1 MSFHPAGEIT
11 HLLLRWNG
19 GDGESLN
26 ELIPLVERELRRIAR
41 RHMRQEK
48 PGHTLQT
55 TALVNEAYLKLVDQT
70 RATWKNRAQFFGVAS
85 AMMRRILVDHARAL
99 QRGKRGSGAGY
110 LPLDELIFTP
120 AKSAAL
126 VRLDDALRVLAQI
139 DERKARVVE
148 LRYFGGL
155 SVEETAEVLAVHPN
169 TVVRDWGLAKAWLA
183 REIRGEANE
192 LSEAASIRN
201 GDAT

>member
-1 MSFHPAGEIT
+1 VSSQSAGEIT
-11 HLLLRWNG
+11 HLLLRWKG
-19 GDGESLN
+19 GDGKSLN

-41 RHMRQEK
+41 RHMRQER

-70 RATWKNRAQFFGVAS
+70 RATWKNRVHFFGVAS

-99 QRGKRGSGAGY
+99 RSGKRGSGASH
-110 LPLDELIFTP
+110 LPLDGFVFTP

-126 VRLDDALRVLAQI
+126 VRLDDALQALAQI
-139 DERKARVVE
+139 DARKARVVE

-155 SVEETAEVLAVHPN
+155 SVEEVAEVLAVHPN
-169 TVVRDWGLAKAWLA
+169 TVVRDWRLAKAWLA
-183 REIRGEANE
+183 REIQGEANE
-192 LSEAASIRN
+192 LIEAPSIGN

>member
-1 MSFHPAGEIT
+1 MSSNPAGEIT
-11 HLLLRWNG
+11 HLLLRWNS

-26 ELIPLVERELRRIAR
+26 ELIPLVEQELRRIAR
-41 RHMRQEK
+41 RHMHHES

-70 RATWKNRAQFFGVAS
+70 RATWKNRAQFFGVTS
-85 AMMRRILVDHARAL
+85 AIMRRILVDQARA
-99 QRGKRGSGAGY
+99 QQSGKRGSGADHF
-110 LPLDELIFTP
+110 PLDEMTFTP

-126 VRLDDALRVLAQI
+126 VRLDDALQDLAKT
-139 DERKARVVE
+139 DARKARVVE

-169 TVVRDWGLAKAWLA
+169 TVIRDWGIAKAWLS
-183 REIRGEANE
+183 RELRRTVR
-192 LSEAASIRN
+192 EAAFNRKTN
-201 GDAT
+201 AT

>member
-11 HLLLRWNG
+11 LLLLRWNG

>member
-1 MSFHPAGEIT
+1 VSSRPAGEIT

-26 ELIPLVERELRRIAR
+26 ELIPLVERELRRIAAR
-41 RHMRQEK
+41 QMRHER

-55 TALVNEAYLKLVDQT
+55 TALVNEVYLKLVDQT

-85 AMMRRILVDHARAL
+85 AIMRRILVDHARAL
-99 QRGKRGSGAGY
+99 QSGKRGAGGSH
-110 LPLDELIFTP
+110 LPLDDFIFTP

-126 VRLDDALRVLAQI
+126 VRLDDALVALAQI
-139 DERKARVVE
+139 AARKARVVE

-183 REIRGEANE
+183 REIRGGANGV
-192 LSEAASIRN
+192 SEAASIKN